1 MNRYMSEPF
10 SRGASAADQGK
21 TMHKYILGVYELYTR
36 LTERFPDIL
45 FESCASGGARFDP
58 GMLYFAPQTWTSD
71 DTDAAEREKIQY
83 GTSFVY
89 PIVSMGSHV
98 SAVPN
103 HQLHRTTPLSTRAN
117 VAYFGTFGY
126 ELDLN
131 LLSAEEIEEVKAQVE
146 FMKEHRDLIQV
157 EGDFYRILSPFE
169 GNDTAWM
176 VVSRDKKQ
184 AVAGYYERLN
194 KVNASWMRLRFKGL
208 DEDQLYRVK
217 WEDKCLKAYGN
228 ELMYAGIPVDRDYCN
243 KTNGDF
249 HSVLY
254 TIEAED

>member
-1 MNRYMSEPF
+1 
-10 SRGASAADQGK
+10 
-21 TMHKYILGVYELYTR
+21 
-36 LTERFPDIL
+36 
-45 FESCASGGARFDP
+45 
-58 GMLYFAPQTWTSD
+58 
-71 DTDAAEREKIQY
+71 
-83 GTSFVY
+83 
-89 PIVSMGSHV
+89 
-98 SAVPN
+98 
-103 HQLHRTTPLSTRAN
+103 
-117 VAYFGTFGY
+117 
-126 ELDLN
+126 
-131 LLSAEEIEEVKAQVE
+131 
-146 FMKEHRDLIQV
+146 MKEHRDLIQV

-208 DEDQLYRVK
+208 DEDQLYKVK

-249 HSVLY
+249 HSVNDGIKIICRKNIRL
-254 TIEAED
+254 TRKITGRRIWRPVIGWRSSSQAET